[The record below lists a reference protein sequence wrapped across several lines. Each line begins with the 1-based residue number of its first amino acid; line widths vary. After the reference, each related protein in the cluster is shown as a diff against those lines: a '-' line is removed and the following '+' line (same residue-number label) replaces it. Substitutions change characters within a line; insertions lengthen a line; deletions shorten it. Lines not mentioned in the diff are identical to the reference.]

1 MDLDGART
9 AAPITDASLRASID
23 TLLEGV
29 QIIGFDWTYRYLN
42 QAAARHSRRP
52 VEQLIGRTMMSCY
65 PGIEQTDLFA
75 ALQRVMEDR
84 QPERVLNEFTYDDG
98 SSAWFELL
106 IGPVPEG
113 VSVLSMDVSSE
124 RAAAASHA
132 AFRDRAAFAIG
143 AAEAGI
149 WEFDI
154 VTGVVRWSDEVGRM
168 LGQTGTFER
177 RLDDFLRLVHPDDLA
192 AIEAALGRAIEEDEP
207 YAPQFRVLLPD
218 GSVHWMAA
226 KGRVTRNRAGEPIA
240 MMGIMSEITARKQL
254 EQQLQQAQKMEA
266 LGQLAGSVA
275 HDFNNVLT
283 AILGFGELLAD
294 SLPPG
299 HPGREDVAEIM
310 KAGES
315 GRRLAKQ
322 LLVFSRQQPLEPKLV
337 ALNDII
343 RGSEGI
349 LQQLLGKRVR
359 LEICLGAMA
368 GRVHADVGQLQQ
380 ILVNVAVNARDAMPN
395 GGLLRIETSAEQRD
409 EDGVYTMLTVTDTG
423 IGMPPD
429 VIARIFEPFFTTKG
443 PEKGTGLGLSTVYGI
458 VRQSGG
464 HIDLTSTP
472 GAGTTFRI
480 ALPQAA
486 E

>member
-1 MDLDGART
+1 
-9 AAPITDASLRASID
+9 
-23 TLLEGV
+23 
-29 QIIGFDWTYRYLN
+29 
-42 QAAARHSRRP
+42 
-52 VEQLIGRTMMSCY
+52 
-65 PGIEQTDLFA
+65 
-75 ALQRVMEDR
+75 
-84 QPERVLNEFTYDDG
+84 
-98 SSAWFELL
+98 
-106 IGPVPEG
+106 
-113 VSVLSMDVSSE
+113 
-124 RAAAASHA
+124 
-132 AFRDRAAFAIG
+132 
-143 AAEAGI
+143 
-149 WEFDI
+149 
-154 VTGVVRWSDEVGRM
+154 
-168 LGQTGTFER
+168 
-177 RLDDFLRLVHPDDLA
+177 
-192 AIEAALGRAIEEDEP
+192 
-207 YAPQFRVLLPD
+207 
-218 GSVHWMAA
+218 
-226 KGRVTRNRAGEPIA
+226 
-240 MMGIMSEITARKQL
+240 
-254 EQQLQQAQKMEA
+254 MEA